1 MLLFALPL
9 YAIALVYGAAA
20 LLPAI
25 YLMKYIYRK
34 DTVEKEPP
42 MLLMSLLRLPRRTP

>member
-20 LLPAI
+20 LLIVLAVGI
-25 YLMKYIYRK
+25 YFLADSLAGKNGQNEQK
-34 DTVEKEPP
+34 EKI
-42 MLLMSLLRLPRRTP
+42 RA

>member
-25 YLMKYIYRK
+25 YPVSYTHLFFKSGLIFFK
-34 DTVEKEPP
+34 SGV
-42 MLLMSLLRLPRRTP
+42 

>member
-25 YLMKYIYRK
+25 YLMITSY
-34 DTVEKEPP
+34 
-42 MLLMSLLRLPRRTP
+42 